1 MFNSVYKRCNFNDA
15 NMWRDTGS
23 GELHATFLESSPSGS
38 HTLPLALPFAAQPVA
53 CQCPGT
59 VNTVG
64 AINLPKPTV
73 TDQGATHRHA
83 MTQPPSARTF
93 PNQKAERSLRN
104 HHVASILHAG
114 GHHLQHRLSRASKPK
129 SRYKPTR
136 FVLLPGFEA
145 TWRAGKGPAPRS
157 CASIRVGS
165 VAGRR
170 GRTDPDRLC
179 ASG

>member
-1 MFNSVYKRCNFNDA
+1 MFNSVYKRCNSNDA

-64 AINLPKPTV
+64 ANNLPKPTV

-83 MTQPPSARTF
+83 MTQSPPTVTF
-93 PNQKAERSLRN
+93 PRQQAEKSL
-104 HHVASILHAG
+104 
-114 GHHLQHRLSRASKPK
+114 
-129 SRYKPTR
+129 
-136 FVLLPGFEA
+136 
-145 TWRAGKGPAPRS
+145 
-157 CASIRVGS
+157 
-165 VAGRR
+165 
-170 GRTDPDRLC
+170 
-179 ASG
+179 